1 MKLKI
6 CDTNWRKVN
15 GLQQQNIIDIV
26 GKNYLALRIESLFA
40 ERGIRIRNIM
50 VSLFN
55 LFFQIHNIQQLKLIR
70 LTWDD
75 VDLRMSYS
83 YEIL

>member
-1 MKLKI
+1 M
-6 CDTNWRKVN
+6 N

-26 GKNYLALRIESLFA
+26 GKNYLALRIESIFA
-40 ERGIRIRNIM
+40 ERGTRIRNIM

-70 LTWDD
+70 FTWDD
-75 VDLRMSYS
+75 VDLRVSYS

>member
-1 MKLKI
+1 M
-6 CDTNWRKVN
+6 N

-40 ERGIRIRNIM
+40 ERGTRIRNIM

-55 LFFQIHNIQQLKLIR
+55 LFFQIHNIQQLKSSSYGVRMLSGLIVTNGER
-70 LTWDD
+70 
-75 VDLRMSYS
+75 
-83 YEIL
+83 

>member
-1 MKLKI
+1 M
-6 CDTNWRKVN
+6 N
-15 GLQQQNIIDIV
+15 GLQQQNIIDVV

-40 ERGIRIRNIM
+40 ERGTRIRNIM

-70 LTWDD
+70 LTYDD
-75 VDLRMSYS
+75 VDLRVSYS

>member
-1 MKLKI
+1 M
-6 CDTNWRKVN
+6 N

-40 ERGIRIRNIM
+40 ERGTRIRNIM

-70 LTWDD
+70 FTWDD
-75 VDLRMSYS
+75 VDLRVSYS

>member
-75 VDLRMSYS
+75 VDLRVSYS